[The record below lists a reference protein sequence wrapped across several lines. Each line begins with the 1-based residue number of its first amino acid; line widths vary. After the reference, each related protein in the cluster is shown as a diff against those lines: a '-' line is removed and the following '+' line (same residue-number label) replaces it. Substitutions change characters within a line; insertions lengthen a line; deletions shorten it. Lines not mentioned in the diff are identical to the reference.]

1 MKGALG
7 RGSSRH
13 KGPKE
18 RESLPGLRSHRSIR
32 DGWIEG
38 RTAGRENGEVM
49 DHINIVRFR
58 VL

>member
-7 RGSSRH
+7 EGEQQAQRP
-13 KGPKE
+13 KGE
-18 RESLPGLRSHRSIR
+18 EGLPGLRSQEHQ
-32 DGWIEG
+32 GWVDRGGEQQEG
-38 RTAGRENGEVM
+38 ENGEVM